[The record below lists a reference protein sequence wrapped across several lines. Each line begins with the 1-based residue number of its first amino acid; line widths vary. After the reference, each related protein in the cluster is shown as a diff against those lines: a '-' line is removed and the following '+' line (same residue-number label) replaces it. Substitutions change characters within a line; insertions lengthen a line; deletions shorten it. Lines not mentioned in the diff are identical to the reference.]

1 MNLPNINVLASSL
14 CYSKFNLIVSYL
26 PMQYLKSDFF
36 DISCHRLRNFYYLY
50 VVKTINYGS
59 AED

>member
-14 CYSKFNLIVSYL
+14 CYSKFNLILSYL
-26 PMQYLKSDFF
+26 PKQYLNSDFF

-50 VVKTINYGS
+50 VVKS
-59 AED
+59 